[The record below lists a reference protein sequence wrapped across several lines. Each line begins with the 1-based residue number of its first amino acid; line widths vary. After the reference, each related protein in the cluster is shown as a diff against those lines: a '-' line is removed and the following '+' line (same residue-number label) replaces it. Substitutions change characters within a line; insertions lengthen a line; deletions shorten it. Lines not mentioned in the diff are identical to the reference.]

1 MRVDKNQ
8 VAHVT
13 QEERG
18 RAEDKELFLE
28 RPEQKQI
35 AQAAKQQA
43 GDHPKRRRAGKGEV
57 GQRNDRH
64 QRDLGRLAQVVIAA
78 PAADEVHDGEHRQ
91 EHREHPF

>member
-1 MRVDKNQ
+1 MRIDKDQ
-8 VAHVT
+8 VAHVA
-13 QEERG
+13 QKERR
-18 RAEDKELFLE
+18 RAEHKELLLE

-43 GDHPKRRRAGKGEV
+43 GDHPKRRHAGKGEV

-91 EHREHPF
+91 GHREHPL